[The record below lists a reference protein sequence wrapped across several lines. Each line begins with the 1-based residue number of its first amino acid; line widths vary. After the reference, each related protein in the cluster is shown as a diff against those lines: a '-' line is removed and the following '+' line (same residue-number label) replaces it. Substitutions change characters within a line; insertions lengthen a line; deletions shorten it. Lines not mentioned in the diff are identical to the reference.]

1 MAGNVN
7 AVFLQGRLTRDP
19 ELRYTPGGTA
29 VCDLRLASTRYYR
42 DSNDEQQEE
51 TVFVSVTVWGRN
63 AENCGEYLSKGKETI
78 VEGRLQLDE
87 WETQDGENRS
97 QLKIVANNVQF
108 LGGGDGPPGSGGSQG
123 NSRQTGSPQ
132 PASGSTGNG
141 QQSQVNDAG
150 SFPDEENEDD
160 DFSDIPF

>member
-7 AVFLQGRLTRDP
+7 AVFLHGRLTGDP

-29 VCDLRLASTRYYR
+29 VCEFRMASNRYYR

-51 TVFVSVTVWGRN
+51 TVFVPVTTWGRR
-63 AENCGEYLSKGKETI
+63 AENCGEYLSKGSETI
-78 VEGRLQLDE
+78 VEGRLQLDQ

-108 LGGGDGPPGSGGSQG
+108 LGGSGGAGAPQSGSRQPAAESTGSGQQG
-123 NSRQTGSPQ
+123 
-132 PASGSTGNG
+132 
-141 QQSQVNDAG
+141 QVNDG
-150 SFPDEENEDD
+150 GPIPENDDDDE